1 MLLEGFSQRLIRM
14 NRKKIKVDTLSTK
27 TQGIKSEDG
36 TWYNLSNNSD
46 FSEDQM
52 KKFLKNNIDN
62 GDEIFLH
69 IDDDGYYHKISFDK
83 SGSSGGYGKDFR
95 KGSEHDSNSD
105 KIMKQVALKSSV
117 EFQKSLSDDTS
128 QQDVVSV
135 AQTFYDWLR
144 DGN

>member
-1 MLLEGFSQRLIRM
+1 M
-14 NRKKIKVDTLSTK
+14 NRKKITVETLSTK

-69 IDDDGYYHKISFDK
+69 VDDDGYYHKISFDK
-83 SGSSGGYGKDFR
+83 SGGGSDGSGSGFS

-117 EFQKSLSDDTS
+117 EFQKSLSDDTTA
-128 QQDVVSV
+128 QDVVSV

-144 DGN
+144 NGN